1 MSCSTFWIPPAQ
13 VGEDVCCC
21 GSAVLLCPA
30 LLGVCCQT
38 HLPCCARCALPNPPA
53 CLSSCSQTGLTPSSA
68 ERAER
73 RRQATVRLRAAFA
86 GGMTA
91 EADVLSLAAQL
102 SGSAGSQL
110 ADQLV
115 AEPLD
120 PNRFMAGGQL
130 PGACWAG
137 CWSSSRGGWC

>member
-1 MSCSTFWIPPAQ
+1 M
-13 VGEDVCCC
+13 VGINAALAPLLCC
-21 GSAVLLCPA
+21 GLLCSVCAAKSTCPAVL
-30 LLGVCCQT
+30 GVS
-38 HLPCCARCALPNPPA
+38 LPNPPA
-53 CLSSCSQTGLTPSSA
+53 CLSSCSPTGLTPSSA

-120 PNRFMAGGQL
+120 PNRFMAGGRL
-130 PGACWAG
+130 
-137 CWSSSRGGWC
+137 RGLLGWVLASI